1 MTSLQKHTLR
11 GAERQA
17 EIHEL
22 LQEQMR
28 LAIRHTLITVL
39 EEEVNGFIQ
48 AALYQRT
55 PDRQDYRNGYY
66 ERDLVTSMGEI
77 AELPVPRTRNGFR
90 TQLFESYQR
99 RQAELDEAICNMFVQ
114 GVSTGK
120 VGDVIEALTGNH
132 PSPSTVSRVFHTLE
146 GEFENWKKR
155 PLKGHYLYLFADG
168 TYFSVIYDQEGCK
181 MPILAVVGID
191 TEGKREVLAFCVGE
205 RENQRAW
212 EDLFEQLK
220 ERGIESVDL
229 WVTDGHKAMLNAIE
243 AKFPAAK
250 RQRCVLHKM
259 DNVLGYIPE
268 KQQEQVRSELKAI
281 FYQTNREKADQELAA
296 FHAKY
301 ETIYPSAIACL
312 QRDLEACLT
321 FYSFPEKHWKFIRT
335 TNIIERLFGEVK
347 KRSHKMAAAFR
358 NENSCL
364 LMFYAVIRSL
374 KLRRISVT
382 IQETNL
388 PENLH
393 NTDAVGEFQSGGNQ
407 GSEI

>member
-1 MTSLQKHTLR
+1 MTSPQKHTLR

-55 PDRQDYRNGYY
+55 PERQDYRNGYY

-77 AELPVPRTRNGFR
+77 DALPVPRTRNGFR

-99 RQAELDEAICNMFVQ
+99 RQAELDEAICKMFVQ
-114 GVSTGK
+114 GLSTGK
-120 VGDVIEALTGNH
+120 VGDVIETLTGNH

-155 PLKGHYLYLFADG
+155 PLKAHYLYLFADG

-191 TEGKREVLAFCVGE
+191 SEGKREVLAFCVGE

-229 WVTDGHKAMLNAIE
+229 WITDGHKAMLNAIE

-268 KQQEQVRSELKAI
+268 KQQEQVRPELKAI
-281 FYQTNREKADQELAA
+281 FYQISREKADQELAA
-296 FHAKY
+296 FIAKY
-301 ETIYPSAIACL
+301 EMIYPSATACL

-321 FYSFPEKHWKFIRT
+321 FYNFPEKHWKFIRT

-382 IQETNL
+382 TQDTNL
-388 PENLH
+388 LLNLH
-393 NTDAVGEFQSGGNQ
+393 NS
-407 GSEI
+407 